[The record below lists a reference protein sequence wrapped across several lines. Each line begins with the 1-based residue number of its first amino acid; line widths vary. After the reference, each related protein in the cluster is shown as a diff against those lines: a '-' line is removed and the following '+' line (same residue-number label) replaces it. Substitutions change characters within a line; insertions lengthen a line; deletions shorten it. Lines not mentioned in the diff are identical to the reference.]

1 MVRKIDVVTKTI
13 QTYEKT
19 AQMYSKLH
27 INDREIIPFAEF
39 FSSVK
44 AERYSYSSKPV
55 ASW

>member
-1 MVRKIDVVTKTI
+1 MVRKIDVGTKTI

-39 FSSVK
+39 FSRTFGWTKNV
-44 AERYSYSSKPV
+44 RY
-55 ASW
+55 W